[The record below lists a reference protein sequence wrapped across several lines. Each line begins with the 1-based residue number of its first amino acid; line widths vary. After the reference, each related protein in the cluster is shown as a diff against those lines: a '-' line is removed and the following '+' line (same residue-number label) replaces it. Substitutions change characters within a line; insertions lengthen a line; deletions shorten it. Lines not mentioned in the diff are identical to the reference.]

1 MKIGE
6 KIRVRERKRDNS
18 LYIVLL
24 DLTREE
30 NTCIYKIQEANQRD
44 EKKKKDRL
52 QSIIY
57 KSQMH
62 L

>member
-44 EKKKKDRL
+44 EKKKKR
-52 QSIIY
+52 SVAINNI
-57 KSQMH
+57 
-62 L
+62 